1 MLKVLSPDN
10 RNQSAPDAAAPFPPA
25 SLPLYEQDFNLWI
38 EEQARLLKESRFDL
52 LDLENVI
59 EELESM
65 GRSDKHSLESH
76 FDNLLMHL
84 LKYRYQPDFRST
96 SWRGSIREA
105 RKQISKIM
113 RDSPS
118 LRPYLAQYAII
129 PKTYKSAITQAADEA
144 GLPASTFPPELPF
157 TLDEMLDEEFWPE

>member
-1 MLKVLSPDN
+1 MMLKVLPPDN
-10 RNQSAPDAAAPFPPA
+10 LKQSAPDAAAPA
-25 SLPLYEQDFNLWI
+25 SLYERDFNLWI

-65 GRSDKHSLESH
+65 GRSQKTSLKSH
-76 FDNLLMHL
+76 FGNLLMHL
-84 LKYRYQPDFRST
+84 MKYRSQPEQRSS

-105 RKQISKIM
+105 RKQIAFLLE
-113 RDSPS
+113 DSPS
-118 LRPYLAQYAII
+118 LVPFLASYAAMA
-129 PKTYKSAITQAADEA
+129 KVYKSAIIQAADET

-157 TLDEMLDEEFWPE
+157 TLEEMLDEDFWPE

>member
-1 MLKVLSPDN
+1 MMLKVLPPDN
-10 RNQSAPDAAAPFPPA
+10 RNQSAPDAAAP
-25 SLPLYEQDFNLWI
+25 SPLYERDFNLWI

-65 GRSDKHSLESH
+65 GRSDKRSLESY

-84 LKYRYQPDFRST
+84 MKYRYQPDQRSS

-105 RKQISKIM
+105 RKQINKII

-118 LRPYLAQYAII
+118 LAANLLEYGAVSR
-129 PKTYKSAITQAADEA
+129 TYKSALIQAADET

-157 TLDEMLDEEFWPE
+157 TLEEMLDEDFWPK